1 MFLVFNKEKVYAYI
15 VSVIT
20 VCCLFFI
27 AGLTTPKTVETSG
40 NTINQNNNI
49 LNITNNVNVNN
60 TVKFRK

>member
-27 AGLTTPKTVETSG
+27 AGITMPKTVETSG
-40 NTINQNNNI
+40 NTINENNNS
-49 LNITNNVNVNN
+49 LNNINNTNSINVNN
-60 TVKFRK
+60 TVK